1 MKILL
6 VVLLG
11 ATLLISGCGALQRA
25 QETFERTEAAMSAS
39 REEIKATLNVLN
51 RAISAYEEALAGED
65 VGTIA
70 AAKAALDEAKSLWE
84 QDQVKFQATFAAL
97 DVAKGELKNAES
109 TEDYLGSI
117 LGLLGSFFLGGGVA
131 AGGGRVM
138 ASRRKKLIAEA
149 RNGDS

>member
-11 ATLLISGCGALQRA
+11 TLLISGCGALQRA

-65 VGTIA
+65 GGTIA
-70 AAKAALDEAKSLWE
+70 AAKAALEEAKYLWE
-84 QDQVKFQATFAAL
+84 QDQVKFKATIAAY
-97 DVAKGELKNAES
+97 DVAKGELKNAK
-109 TEDYLGSI
+109 TAEDYLGTV
-117 LGLLGSFFLGGGVA
+117 LGLLGALFLGGGTV
-131 AGGGRVM
+131 AGGGKLL
-138 ASRRKKLIAEA
+138 ASRRRKKEA